1 MSAFDPKRTITMNKW
16 IRLAMI
22 GLMYPLQVLAID
34 SNEFHLYGRAKDGTV
49 FDITPSGIASGDPGE
64 PGGIHGPFLRWHSDK
79 YLPDQIGAC
88 RVENRRP
95 YRFSCEAG
103 DGPFGGVVYEGEE
116 VTSASIKSNAELSAL
131 RKRWLRSNEHGDPT
145 AVYRCK
151 SGCTDAL
158 PRTLI
163 FIWYGD

>member
-1 MSAFDPKRTITMNKW
+1 MTANDPKRTATMNNW
-16 IRLAMI
+16 IRLAII
-22 GLMYPLQVLAID
+22 GLMYPLQVMALD

-49 FDITPSGIASGDPGE
+49 FDITPSGTTSGDPE
-64 PGGIHGPFLRWHSDK
+64 EAGGIHGPFLRWRSGTS
-79 YLPDQIGAC
+79 LPDQIGMC

-95 YRFSCEAG
+95 YTFRCEAG
-103 DGPFGGVVYEGEE
+103 PGPFGGVEYEGEE

-131 RKRWLRSNEHGDPT
+131 RKRWLRSKEYGDPT
-145 AVYRCK
+145 AAYRCK